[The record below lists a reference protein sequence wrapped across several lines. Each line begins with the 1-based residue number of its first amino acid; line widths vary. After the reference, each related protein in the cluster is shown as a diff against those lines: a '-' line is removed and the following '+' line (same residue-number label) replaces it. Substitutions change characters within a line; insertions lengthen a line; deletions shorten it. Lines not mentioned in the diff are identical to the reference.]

1 MGLQGRQE
9 NEYKILRHQIKLNNI
24 VGNFIN
30 QITL

>member
-9 NEYKILRHQIKLNNI
+9 NEYKILHHQIKLNNI